1 MTKGILIALTN
12 PVSPEREAEFNH
24 WYNIIHGSE
33 VGQLRGFA
41 AMTRYKAEVQAVPP
55 SENPTFGYLAIYD
68 LDDIEEAMRS
78 LAAGT
83 DRFQMSD
90 SVDLAHVLGIGFKKI
105 FSTRDQAD
113 SG

>member
-1 MTKGILIALTN
+1 MAKGILIALTN
-12 PVSPEREAEFNH
+12 PVSPAREAEFNH

-78 LAAGT
+78 LAAGA

-90 SVDLAHVLGIGFKKI
+90 SVDLAHALGIGFKKI

-113 SG
+113 CG